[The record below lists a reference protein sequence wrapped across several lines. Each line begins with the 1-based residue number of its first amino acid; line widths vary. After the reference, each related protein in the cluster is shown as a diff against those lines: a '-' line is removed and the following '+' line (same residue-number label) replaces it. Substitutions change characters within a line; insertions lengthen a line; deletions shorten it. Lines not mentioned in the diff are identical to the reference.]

1 MTPNKAVQLQVIDL
15 ETEEWGNCQTL
26 DINLVKPTELIGP
39 STLAELELPP
49 ELDLSRAVILF
60 GKAPAWLYTYLV
72 RRCSEAPWIGCYDL
86 RMQAAIV
93 VKSTMEAPRVGDRI
107 AVKFSQDPGTVILIG
122 GPPNSGKSVLSNL
135 LRLTLP
141 KCQPSLRMYLHRAN
155 WDGEG
160 NWSYEAE
167 DRVVAEQLKKKND
180 KDVHRHPEAERLLPQ
195 YFTYHARAI
204 ENIRNVMDLTLV
216 DLGGRPKDNERP
228 VLQQC
233 SHYIVIS
240 NNSEKVNEWHSLC
253 KGLKPIAVIHS
264 SQQADYQLVKTE
276 PFLQFEIGVQH
287 MLQTQTLPK
296 VLRDA
301 VLSSLK
307 T

>member
-1 MTPNKAVQLQVIDL
+1 
-15 ETEEWGNCQTL
+15 
-26 DINLVKPTELIGP
+26 
-39 STLAELELPP
+39 
-49 ELDLSRAVILF
+49 
-60 GKAPAWLYTYLV
+60 
-72 RRCSEAPWIGCYDL
+72 
-86 RMQAAIV
+86 
-93 VKSTMEAPRVGDRI
+93 
-107 AVKFSQDPGTVILIG
+107 VILIG
-122 GPPNSGKSVLSNL
+122 GPPDSGKSVLSNL

-160 NWSYEAE
+160 NWAYEME

-180 KDVHRHPEAERLLPQ
+180 KDVHLHPESNSLLPK
-195 YFTYHARAI
+195 YFDYHSKAI

-216 DLGGRPKDNERP
+216 DLGGKPKDHERP

-240 NNSEKVNEWHSLC
+240 NKPEKVNEWHSLC
-253 KGLKPIAVIHS
+253 EGLQPIAVIHNS
-264 SQQADYQLVKTE
+264 RQADYQLVQTE
-276 PFLQFEIGVQH
+276 PFLQFGIGVQH